1 MNLKLWLQQVF
12 GKVQEPVRFLEGN
25 LNQLTAKFNTES
37 EENKLV
43 PSTASAHKQALVKGD
58 NLGG

>member
-1 MNLKLWLQQVF
+1 MWLQQAF
-12 GKVQEPVRFLEGN
+12 GKVQEPGRFLEGN

-37 EENKLV
+37 EEKLV

>member
-1 MNLKLWLQQVF
+1 MNLKLWSQQGF

-25 LNQLTAKFNTES
+25 LNQLSAKFNTDS
-37 EENKLV
+37 EEQVV
-43 PSTASAHKQALVKGD
+43 PSTASAHKQASVKGD

>member
-25 LNQLTAKFNTES
+25 LNQLTAQFNTES
-37 EENKLV
+37 EEKLG
-43 PSTASAHKQALVKGD
+43 PSTASAHKQALAKGD